1 MGKFTNHSGS
11 DSGSGMK
18 RGTASAGVSRRPERS
33 HDSGAAEG
41 TRPHIIRIHARV
53 SGLVQ
58 GVGFRYFAVQS
69 ARRLG
74 VTGWVRNRLDGDV
87 EAEAQGPRA
96 QVDAFVA
103 ALHEGPRWSHV
114 DAVDVTEIP
123 PRSDGLM
130 FAVRR

>member
-1 MGKFTNHSGS
+1 MGKFMNHFGI
-11 DSGSGMK
+11 G
-18 RGTASAGVSRRPERS
+18 GTKGDRS
-33 HDSGAAEG
+33 H
-41 TRPHIIRIHARV
+41 PIRIHARV

-87 EAEAQGPRA
+87 EAEAQGPRT

-103 ALHEGPRWSHV
+103 ALHEGPRWGHV
-114 DAVDVTEIP
+114 DAVDVTEVP
-123 PRSDGLM
+123 PLSDEPI